1 MQKRIAVTLIVLFLL
16 PMINAEQKIA
26 DESRTATGGHA
37 ILLEQY
43 TATWCDTCATID
55 PWVVEFTDSHSSRM
69 VRVALHP
76 DDHDPFGSA
85 LTTKRVTQKQAN
97 QSVSLPAFWF
107 DGQGFL
113 EGSVSPSLLENGL
126 RSAESDRVDWIGM
139 RVWWDTWGD
148 SPDEYTHEFQLSID
162 EDLPSE
168 AIITVFRLEKL
179 EMTSEIANNG
189 IDVHHDVATQ
199 MFSFSP
205 NGTIV
210 DSFDGAY
217 GWALSTGN
225 SHSELGIPV
234 YTLKTHGEVEGFVT
248 VIELNG
254 EVRGVIGISVDVD
267 VLKAEKYGDFAI
279 FLLILALV
287 FSTAV
292 MRRD

>member
-1 MQKRIAVTLIVLFLL
+1 M
-16 PMINAEQKIA
+16 
-26 DESRTATGGHA
+26 
-37 ILLEQY
+37 
-43 TATWCDTCATID
+43 
-55 PWVVEFTDSHSSRM
+55 
-69 VRVALHP
+69 
-76 DDHDPFGSA
+76 
-85 LTTKRVTQKQAN
+85 
-97 QSVSLPAFWF
+97 
-107 DGQGFL
+107 
-113 EGSVSPSLLENGL
+113 
-126 RSAESDRVDWIGM
+126 
-139 RVWWDTWGD
+139 WWDTWGD

-179 EMTSEIANNG
+179 EMISEIANNG